1 MGQLDFDQK
10 EKNEIMFNK
19 LRLLKIKPEIKIL
32 KNDQTTKNEVLN
44 PLMFNLSHLLRCHS
58 KQNDPNDS
66 NSQVSDAA
74 FEILTL
80 PKTIDQLPTYS
91 NIFATC
97 GQNTINLIDATNGK
111 VLQRFNDD
119 LLLNQTKEVY
129 NRLCWTILNQVS
141 VLAAVGKHGQIKLII
156 PKHSACLSRIDA
168 HMSEISAILFHPK
181 HPNILL
187 SIN

>member
-74 FEILTL
+74 NLL
-80 PKTIDQLPTYS
+80 RHYS
-91 NIFATC
+91 S
-97 GQNTINLIDATNGK
+97 TNGGTDR
-111 VLQRFNDD
+111 V
-119 LLLNQTKEVY
+119 VI
-129 NRLCWTILNQVS
+129 TITSRGIQNPMNFQYERYS
-141 VLAAVGKHGQIKLII
+141 TQIN
-156 PKHSACLSRIDA
+156 
-168 HMSEISAILFHPK
+168 ILFY
-181 HPNILL
+181 L
-187 SIN
+187 